1 MSDNETYL
9 SSDNWGRILARAWLD
24 EEFRKAFEADPR
36 AALRELMPEM
46 NIDEIS
52 VLIPL
57 PPRPPNLSAE
67 EIENII
73 VNREQLFPYMT
84 I

>member
-1 MSDNETYL
+1 
-9 SSDNWGRILARAWLD
+9 
-24 EEFRKAFEADPR
+24 
-36 AALRELMPEM
+36 
-46 NIDEIS
+46 

>member
-1 MSDNETYL
+1 
-9 SSDNWGRILARAWLD
+9 
-24 EEFRKAFEADPR
+24 
-36 AALRELMPEM
+36 MPEM